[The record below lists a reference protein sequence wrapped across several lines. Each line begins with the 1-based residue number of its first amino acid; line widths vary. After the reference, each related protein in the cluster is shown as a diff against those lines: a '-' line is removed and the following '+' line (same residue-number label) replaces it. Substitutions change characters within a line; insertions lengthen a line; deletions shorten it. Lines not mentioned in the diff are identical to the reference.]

1 VIRLRDVRVEP
12 PAGSSRRTALLDGIT
27 IHISSDEYVCLC
39 GPNGSGKSLL
49 LKVLAGLLATTG
61 GERTFEQTYESCL
74 GNGFGILFQS
84 PDDQIVGSTV
94 ARDVAFGLENRG
106 VPTAAMRE
114 RVVDALAAAGLREAA
129 SRAPHL
135 LSEGQK
141 QRLSLA
147 SVLVL
152 EPRLVLL
159 DEPSSRLDPPARE
172 DLRERIRRLRQSG
185 ATLVVATHRS
195 EDVVLADRV
204 VGLRDGRIVFD
215 GTPAEL
221 LASPERDALGILW
234 SEQHDLRRRLH
245 ESGCGPPAGPE
256 WNDVDALITEFGPT

>member
-1 VIRLRDVRVEP
+1 M
-12 PAGSSRRTALLDGIT
+12 ALLDGIT
-27 IHISSDEYVCLC
+27 IHISSNEYVCLC

-49 LKVLAGLLATTG
+49 LKVLAGLLTTTG
-61 GERTFEQTYESCL
+61 GERTFEQTYES
-74 GNGFGILFQS
+74 FGILFQS

-106 VPTAAMRE
+106 VRTAAMRE
-114 RVVDALAAAGLREAA
+114 RVVDALEAADLREAA

-172 DLRERIRRLRQSG
+172 DLRERIRRLRESG

-245 ESGCGPPAGPE
+245 ESGCGPPAGPK